1 MTKQKFL
8 TETDIDYLEKRLK
21 EIFPTKG
28 EFKELKSDIFD
39 KLDAILKEIQA
50 GQEERMIQSHQMTR
64 LDDQV
69 SSLQK
74 IHPQGKH
81 ATL

>member
-1 MTKQKFL
+1 MTNQKFL

-21 EIFPTKG
+21 EIFPTKD

-39 KLDAILKEIQA
+39 KLDAILRKVQA
-50 GQEERMIQSHQMTR
+50 GQEERVIQSHQVTK
-64 LDDQV
+64 LEDQI
-69 SSLQK
+69 SALQK

-81 ATL
+81 AAL